1 MASSV
6 SDSGTADSD
15 TAVPVGEDGELAW
28 RVHMARILAL
38 ALVVINPDH
47 DMFAFRLA
55 KAIQKTHML

>member
-1 MASSV
+1 MASSA

-15 TAVPVGEDGELAW
+15 TAVPVGEDGELAL
-28 RVHMARILAL
+28 RVHVTRILAL

-47 DMFAFRLA
+47 DLFVFRLA